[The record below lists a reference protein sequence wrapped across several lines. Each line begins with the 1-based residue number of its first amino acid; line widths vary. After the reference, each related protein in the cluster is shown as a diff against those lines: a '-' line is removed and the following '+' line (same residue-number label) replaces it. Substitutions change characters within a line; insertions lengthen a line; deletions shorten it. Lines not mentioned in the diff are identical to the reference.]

1 MSRERVGVAVI
12 GGSGL
17 YEKDGLLVTID
28 GHRAV
33 DAVAADVRA
42 AVEKLRR

>member
-1 MSRERVGVAVI
+1 MLIEMRSVGDVRP
-12 GGSGL
+12 
-17 YEKDGLLVTID
+17 YESNPRRNDG
-28 GHRAV
+28 AV